1 MQLYTSGSTQLSQS
15 SPMVSGVRFSGPV
28 TTDSLRLENPSNST
42 INEVRVAGSQ
52 ITDQAPTV
60 RILWPADGEVVSLS
74 DWDHRELI
82 GFIDNPEAV
91 VKVNG
96 ATVYQ
101 NGHYFRIDLPDLK
114 VQLWQ
119 TSKVSAVA
127 TDPQGRVS
135 NQTIEFMYGELPVI
149 NLDQADQLSY
159 TDQSSAVI
167 SGNVLV
173 TCSQVSVNGKSYPV
187 SNHKFSVAVPLEE
200 GFNPINV
207 TCNFTGSDGKKQF
220 MDTVEREV
228 VRCSQPLNITIDS
241 PQADAYVNSGGV
253 VVSGTVTGL
262 GPIAVTVNGCKAKMD
277 GMAFRA
283 DGVSLLEG
291 KNTLTVKATDA
302 KGRSFQKT
310 LTVIR
315 DTKAPVLSGITPS
328 NGYITNS
335 GAIKVTGKV
344 SDSNTCWVYVNGKLT
359 TVSNGT
365 FNTNV
370 TLTQEGNQQ
379 IIVKATDI
387 ADNSASV
394 TINVTVDLS
403 PPLVFTPVANPADWA
418 SNNRPVIS
426 FGTSDIITGIDHY
439 ELAVDSQA
447 FTKVS
452 SPYKLPVTAD
462 GEHLITVKAFDKVG
476 WVTVGTT
483 KVYIDTT
490 APVITDF
497 KAVPG
502 NQKVI
507 VSWKTGDTDVK
518 TYTLKR
524 VPAFKDGSKKVFG
537 PDILQYTDTDVVN
550 LSTYTYSI
558 QAIDHVGNVNQYIT
572 APTVKPGLAE
582 VSASPKTDTKVEYE
596 NVTIGVPVG
605 ALSTTKTLTVTT
617 VKDADPIVA
626 KSLAVNVSPVYSFGA
641 STTQG
646 PVDPAGVQFNKP
658 VLVGIHYTLDQN
670 SVLKYLNKSNLRAYY
685 YNYKDN
691 NWEMIPESFVDPNSD
706 TVYFFTNHFS
716 MFSVQASVGPALS
729 PEQVSN
735 MGVSPGKAYFQ
746 NNQVNISYAG
756 GTSAVMAK
764 DFVLPGRGGLDLSI
778 SRTYDSGTGQSD
790 WGVDEKNIF
799 STVFGFIE
807 ANEWLTIAKE
817 FIARALDNYLS
828 QPAGAYGFGR
838 GWRINFV
845 WVEKNENGQFVHL
858 PGGGMKKINWSMDG
872 SGWGGQGHGI
882 FECHAGEHFILEQH
896 QTKVSDLYSDASNG
910 NQAVKIG
917 ENWNTTDYLLT
928 TKEGTQYYMN
938 GSGKLLRIV
947 NRLGTSEIN
956 LSYRGDGKLS
966 YIIDSVGRK
975 INFTYNGNFIDSISG
990 GGKTV
995 SYSYDNNEL
1004 VAVND
1009 AGLQTTK
1016 YNYEKHSLTTSTQT
1030 ISALSIVETI
1040 CQFANPAAWVA
1051 LIVGMLPNERSDDV
1065 YYLSNV
1071 YTPFQGEYRITYQ
1084 EFTGYRYITD
1094 SLGLSCT
1101 FMYYQTS
1108 KVTRFQEI
1116 GSSYSKD
1123 IAIRY
1128 QIDYPNDKPP
1138 MIGTCDFYEGTP
1150 DQYTKHTYMSF
1161 ARYSNGIDDDSSYLK
1176 YQEERDQN
1184 EKMLTAH
1191 TVDTYD
1197 TNLEAPTQVIDQTGG
1212 QKYHSRFSI

>member
-1 MQLYTSGSTQLSQS
+1 
-15 SPMVSGVRFSGPV
+15 MVVG
-28 TTDSLRLENPSNST
+28 
-42 INEVRVAGSQ
+42 
-52 ITDQAPTV
+52 
-60 RILWPADGEVVSLS
+60 
-74 DWDHRELI
+74 
-82 GFIDNPEAV
+82 
-91 VKVNG
+91 
-96 ATVYQ
+96 
-101 NGHYFRIDLPDLK
+101 
-114 VQLWQ
+114 
-119 TSKVSAVA
+119 
-127 TDPQGRVS
+127 
-135 NQTIEFMYGELPVI
+135 
-149 NLDQADQLSY
+149 
-159 TDQSSAVI
+159 
-167 SGNVLV
+167 
-173 TCSQVSVNGKSYPV
+173 
-187 SNHKFSVAVPLEE
+187 
-200 GFNPINV
+200 
-207 TCNFTGSDGKKQF
+207 
-220 MDTVEREV
+220 
-228 VRCSQPLNITIDS
+228 
-241 PQADAYVNSGGV
+241 
-253 VVSGTVTGL
+253 
-262 GPIAVTVNGCKAKMD
+262 
-277 GMAFRA
+277 FRA
-283 DGVSLLEG
+283 DGITLLEG

-302 KGRSFQKT
+302 KGRSLQKT

-328 NGYITNS
+328 NGYITNN
-335 GAIKVTGKV
+335 GTIKVAGKV

-359 TVSNGT
+359 TITNGT
-365 FNTNV
+365 FT
-370 TLTQEGNQQ
+370 TDATFTQEGSQQ

-387 ADNSASV
+387 ADNSVNV
-394 TINVTVDLS
+394 TINVTIDLS
-403 PPLVFTPVANPADWA
+403 PPLAFTPVANPADWTT
-418 SNNRPVIS
+418 NNRPVIS
-426 FGTSDIITGIDHY
+426 FTTTDKITGIDHY
-439 ELAVDSQA
+439 ELAIDDKA
-447 FTKVS
+447 FTRVTS
-452 SPYKLPVTAD
+452 SYKLPTTAD

-476 WVTVGTT
+476 WVTSGTT

-490 APVITDF
+490 APVISEF

-507 VSWKTGDTDVK
+507 VSWKTADTDVK

-524 VPAFKDGSKKVFG
+524 VPAFKVGSKKVFG
-537 PDILQYTDTDVVN
+537 PDILQYIDTDVVN

-558 QAIDHVGNVNQYIT
+558 QAIDHVDNINSVIT
-572 APTVKPGLAE
+572 TPTVKPGLAE
-582 VSASPKTDTKVEYE
+582 VSTSPKTDTKIEYE
-596 NVTIGVPVG
+596 NVTVGVPVG

-626 KSLAVNVSPVYSFGA
+626 KSMGINVSPVYSFGA
-641 STTQG
+641 STAQG

-670 SVLKYLNKSNLRAYY
+670 SVLKYLNKGNLRAYY

-691 NWEMIPESFVDPNSD
+691 NWEMIPESFVDPKTD

-716 MFSVQASVGPALS
+716 MFSVQASVGASLS

-756 GTSAVMAK
+756 GTSSVMAK
-764 DFVLPGRGGLDLSI
+764 DFVLPGRGGLDLNI

-799 STVFGFIE
+799 STVFGFIQ
-807 ANEWLTIAKE
+807 ANEWLAIAKE
-817 FIARALDNYLS
+817 FIARALDSYLS

-858 PGGGMKKINWSMDG
+858 PGGGEKKINWTMDG
-872 SGWGGQGHGI
+872 TGWGGQGHGV

-896 QTKVSDLYSDASNG
+896 QTKVGDLYS
-910 NQAVKIG
+910 QAGDGTQPVKIG

-928 TKEGTQYYMN
+928 TKEGTQYFMN
-938 GSGKLLRIV
+938 DSGKLLRIV
-947 NRLGTSEIN
+947 NRLATSEIN
-956 LSYRGDGKLS
+956 LTYRGDGKLS

-975 INFTYNGNFIDSISG
+975 IDFTYNGNFIDSITG

-995 SYSYDNNEL
+995 SYSYDNSEL

-1030 ISALSIVETI
+1030 ISAVNIAMTI

-1051 LIVGMLPNERSDDV
+1051 LFVGMLPNERSDDV

-1071 YTPFQGEYRITYQ
+1071 DTPFQGEYRMTYQ
-1084 EFTGYRYITD
+1084 EFTGYRYISD
-1094 SLGLSCT
+1094 ALSCT

-1116 GSSYSKD
+1116 GSAYTKD

-1138 MIGTCDFYEGTP
+1138 MIGTCDLYEGTTTK
-1150 DQYTKHTYMSF
+1150 YTKHTFMSF
-1161 ARYSNGIDDDSSYLK
+1161 ARYSNSIDKDSSYLQ

-1184 EKMLTAH
+1184 DKMLTAH
-1191 TVDTYD
+1191 TVNSYD
-1197 TNLEAPTQVIDQTGG
+1197 INLEAPTQVIDQTGG
-1212 QKYHSRFSI
+1212 RNTTQDFQYDNWGNITQTTNSYTGVKAIYAYANTNVSSINDSHSMAPPSGYAGLSINSNIHDAKTGELILNLKDGNITPQQTWYKYDPNGNLTGKAVWNKKWLQTGYTYDQYGNITQMSSPTGIQTSYEYSDTYRNALLTKVTLGQLTDADGGTPQKSVVLKELGYDPVTFLKRWEKDARGFVTEHNYDILGREVMTVLPDDTDTPDYKPANLTGDPDRSGRSDNPVQTTEYKDNAQTSTVIDPLGKRTDYLYDSFRSI